1 MRIGR
6 LDGLRALA
14 VLMVIL
20 LHHHLLDFGG
30 AGVDLFFVLSGYLI
44 TGILRKA
51 RFRKTYW
58 SAFYLK
64 RVTRIMPPVLL
75 LIATAFLITHNA
87 KLVSLFR
94 YMFFLG
100 GFDVV
105 GENTIPSLGNLWSL
119 AVEEHFYLVW
129 PFAIRYMKRRSLVVL
144 LLALLIGEPL
154 LRVLMIGHLKNNAS
168 VYYLT
173 PFRLDGLAAGS
184 MLSLALEDKRIEF
197 WLARWSGL
205 VTVVLVAA
213 GLIVVWSS
221 PNILREDANTLARN
235 GFYYS
240 FVTCIMT
247 CIIGY
252 VLLRPQAWLSR
263 LLSCAP
269 VVWFGTISYGVYL
282 YGGLIQATAL
292 KLAHTPSY
300 PAPDWL
306 QHRLLF
312 PDLLLIT
319 GVAWLSFRF
328 YEHPIVLW
336 GKQKADNNT
345 ASESVIGDMDLRY

>member
-1 MRIGR
+1 MRIVR

-44 TGILRKA
+44 TGILRNA
-51 RFRKTYW
+51 RFRERYW

-64 RVTRIMPPVLL
+64 RITRIMPPVLL
-75 LIATAFLITHNA
+75 LIVAAFLVTRNA
-87 KLVSLFR
+87 KVVSLFR
-94 YMFFLG
+94 YLFFLG
-100 GFDVV
+100 GLDVI

-129 PFAIRYMKRRSLVVL
+129 PFAIRYMKRRSLLVL
-144 LLALLIGEPL
+144 LLALLVVEPL
-154 LRVLMIGHLKNNAS
+154 LRMFVIGHLNNNAS

-184 MLSLALEDKRIEF
+184 MLSLALEDKRIEL

-205 VTVVLVAA
+205 ATIVSGAV
-213 GLIVVWSS
+213 GLAIVRCS
-221 PNILREDANTLARN
+221 PGILREDANTLARN

-240 FVTCIMT
+240 LITIIMT
-247 CIIGY
+247 CLIGH
-252 VLLRPQAWLSR
+252 VLLCPQAWLSR

-282 YGGLIQATAL
+282 YGGLVQAIAL
-292 KLAHTPSY
+292 KVAHTPSY
-300 PAPDWL
+300 PAPDWM
-306 QHRLLF
+306 QHRLLL

-319 GVAWLSFRF
+319 VISWVSFRF

-336 GKQKADNNT
+336 GKQKADGNT
-345 ASESVIGDMDLRY
+345 ASEGVKKTRI